1 MKIPKATKLPS
12 GNWNINMMV
21 DRQRIS
27 ITAAT
32 RKEVERQ
39 AAEYFAA
46 YPKDGA
52 KVEKAQK
59 KETLTLTSAI
69 DEYIKSK
76 SAVLSPAT
84 VRGYRTVQKNRFAGL
99 MDRDVR
105 GITKMDVQIA
115 VNAEA
120 RKVSAKTVANAYG
133 LVRPVL
139 KECGVDVFGVRLP
152 QVQKPVKRYLQP
164 KDIGKLAQAVQGD
177 SCEVPILLAVWLGLR
192 RSEIAGLCWDC
203 VDMDNSLLHIRR
215 AVVPDEH
222 NKWVQKNTAKN
233 LSSQRTVD
241 CPDYIMDRIRE
252 LPHRSDGRLFPMHPD
267 TIRKHVHRACAA
279 AGITD
284 TTVHGLRHTNA
295 AVMKAA
301 GIDDRY
307 AMERGGWSCESTY
320 RKTYSYVFDSDK
332 VDANKAINEYFTAKI
347 TDKITDE
354 KEDTTE

>member
-1 MKIPKATKLPS
+1 M
-12 GNWNINMMV
+12 
-21 DRQRIS
+21 
-27 ITAAT
+27 
-32 RKEVERQ
+32 
-39 AAEYFAA
+39 
-46 YPKDGA
+46 
-52 KVEKAQK
+52 
-59 KETLTLTSAI
+59 
-69 DEYIKSK
+69 
-76 SAVLSPAT
+76 
-84 VRGYRTVQKNRFAGL
+84 
-99 MDRDVR
+99 
-105 GITKMDVQIA
+105 
-115 VNAEA
+115 
-120 RKVSAKTVANAYG
+120 
-133 LVRPVL
+133 
-139 KECGVDVFGVRLP
+139 
-152 QVQKPVKRYLQP
+152 QKPVKRYLQP